1 LNRHLLSSTALYRAA
16 SLLLISFAL
25 PAPLSAFGQTSELEE
40 IVVTAPR
47 LEQNLPQI
55 LATQGIRVDTIKA
68 DAIQLRSYVDI
79 AQALQGLAPGLYL
92 SPKNGPFDYV
102 DASFQGS
109 RTSDILWLVDGV
121 RINNRLYAGTTPLD
135 TLPAAMVERI
145 ELLEGGQA
153 LFYGTQGVAGAINIV
168 TKDFTDTPDGAVTLG
183 GDTNG
188 SGHADGYFRDSLGR
202 NHFVAYASMD
212 ISEGFQPF
220 RDQDY
225 QPSTTD
231 RNRAYSVYTVGA
243 KYALDLTDD
252 LRFSTLYQFDHAKLD
267 YAAPQGVFQAK
278 NERDE
283 HIVSGKIDYTPSD
296 EMQFFAKGYYHR
308 WAAHY
313 TEYDNVIGSPGEF
326 ETIEDHGPWGF
337 TDAGVNLMGKVQVF
351 HGLDAIAGY
360 DYQAYDGS
368 DAVLVITEKTED
380 VHAFFGQLATNKDL
394 VENGTIAAGFRYNDP
409 SFGPSKTVWS
419 VSGRYDLTGDVFV
432 HGLVGSAF
440 RLPTAEELFAND
452 PNDERG
458 NPNLKPEE
466 SFNVNASIGGTL
478 DDRRYRWEVIGFLR
492 NIKNLIDLDTF
503 DETTNQDVFGNVA
516 GMVRVRGAELD
527 LGADFTDWSASL
539 NYTYSHSVK
548 ANNLQID
555 RIPVHQL
562 KATAVYHPEDQP
574 FDVAATLNFVG
585 NIYRSNLAD
594 GRENY
599 GNYPVLDISGRV
611 YLDEGR
617 RNIVTLRLQ
626 NLFDE
631 TYAAGLGNAFRDSDG
646 GRYTYWNLGV
656 PRTFSLRYTYK
667 F

>member
-1 LNRHLLSSTALYRAA
+1 LNHFLSTTALTRAA
-16 SLLLISFAL
+16 FALLITLPAL
-25 PAPLSAFGQTSELEE
+25 PAFAQGPAQPEE
-40 IVVTAPR
+40 IVVTAKR

-55 LATQGIRVDTIKA
+55 LSSQGVRVDTITA
-68 DAIQLRSYVDI
+68 DEILKHSYVDI
-79 AQALQGLAPGLYL
+79 AQTLQNLAPGLYL

-168 TKDFTDTPDGAVTLG
+168 TKDFADTPEGAVSLG
-183 GDTNG
+183 GDTNN
-188 SGHADGYFRDSLGR
+188 SGHADAYFRDSLGR
-202 NHFVAYASMD
+202 NHFVVYAD
-212 ISEGFQPF
+212 LDLSEGFRPF
-220 RDQDY
+220 RSQDF
-225 QPSTTD
+225 QPSTTARD
-231 RNRAYSVYTVGA
+231 RAYSVYSVGA
-243 KYALDLTDD
+243 KYAFDFTDD
-252 LRFSTLYQFDHAKLD
+252 LRFSTLYQFDHGKLD
-267 YAAPQGVFQAK
+267 YAAPEGVFQAF

-296 EMQFFAKGYYHR
+296 EMQFFARGYYHR

-313 TEYDNVIGSPGEF
+313 TEYDNVIGSPGQL

-337 TDAGVNLMGKVQVF
+337 TDAGVNLMAKFQLV
-351 HGLDAIAGY
+351 HGLDTIAGY

-380 VHAFFGQLATNKDL
+380 VHAFFGQLATNDDL
-394 VENGTIAAGFRYNDP
+394 FEHGKIAAGFRYNDP
-409 SFGPSKTVWS
+409 SAGPSKTVWD
-419 VSGRYDLTGDVFV
+419 VSGRYDLTEALFV
-432 HGLVGSAF
+432 RGLVGSAF

-466 SFNVNASIGGTL
+466 SFNINASVGGRL

-492 NIKNLIDLDTF
+492 NIKNLIDYDTF
-503 DETTNQDVFGNVA
+503 DPKTNQDVFGNVS
-516 GMVRVRGAELD
+516 GMVRMRGAEVD
-527 LGADFTDWSASL
+527 LGAGFTNWSASV

-548 ANNLQID
+548 ANDLQID
-555 RIPVHQL
+555 RVPVHQV
-562 KATAVYHPEDQP
+562 KATAEYHPEDQP

-585 NIYRSNLAD
+585 NIYRSGLVD

-599 GNYPVLDISGRV
+599 GNYPVLDISSRV
-611 YLDEGR
+611 YLDPDK

-626 NLFDE
+626 NVFGE
-631 TYAAGLGNAFRDSDG
+631 TYAAGIGNAFRDSDG
-646 GRYTYWNLGV
+646 SRYTYWNLGV
-656 PRTFSLRYTYK
+656 PRTFSARYTYR

>member
-1 LNRHLLSSTALYRAA
+1 MKNHLLSLSALIASTAL
-16 SLLLISFAL
+16 
-25 PAPLSAFGQTSELEE
+25 PAWAQQTNQLEE
-40 IVVTAPR
+40 ITVTAPR

-55 LATQGIRVDTIKA
+55 LATQGVRVDTIPA
-68 DAIQLRSYVDI
+68 DEILKRGYIDI
-79 AQALQGLAPGLYL
+79 AQSLQALAPGLYL

-102 DASFQGS
+102 DGSFQGS

-153 LFYGTQGVAGAINIV
+153 LFYGTQGVAGAINVV
-168 TKDFTDTPDGAVTLG
+168 TKEFTETPDGAVSLG

-188 SGHADGYFRDSLGR
+188 SGHVDGYFRDSLGR
-202 NHFVAYASMD
+202 NHFVVYADMD

-220 RDQDY
+220 RTRDY
-225 QPSTTD
+225 QPSSTD

-243 KYALDLTDD
+243 KYALDFTDD
-252 LRFSTLYQFDHAKLD
+252 LRFSTMYQFDNAKLD
-267 YAAPQGVFQAK
+267 DSAPQLVQQAH

-296 EMQFFAKGYYHR
+296 AMQFFAKGYYHR

-313 TEYDNVIGSPGEF
+313 TEYDNVVGSPGQL

-337 TDAGVNLMGKVQVF
+337 TDAGVNLMGKVQLF
-351 HGLDAIAGY
+351 PGLDAIAGY
-360 DYQAYDGS
+360 DYQGYDGS

-380 VHAFFGQLATNKDL
+380 VHAFFGQLGTNKDL
-394 VENGTIAAGFRYNDP
+394 FENGTIAAGFRYNDP
-409 SFGPSKTVWS
+409 SAGPSKTVWD
-419 VSGRYDLTGDVFV
+419 VSGRYDLTGDLFV
-432 HGLVGSAF
+432 RGLVGTAF

-452 PNDERG
+452 PFDERG
-458 NPNLKPEE
+458 NPDLKPEE
-466 SFNVNASIGGTL
+466 SFNVNASIGGTV
-478 DDRRYRWEVIGFLR
+478 DDRHYRWEVIGFLR
-492 NIKNLIDLDTF
+492 NIKNLIDYATF
-503 DETTNQDVFGNVA
+503 DEQTDQDVFGNVP

-539 NYTYSHSVK
+539 NYTYSHSVNG
-548 ANNLQID
+548 NNLQID
-555 RIPVHQL
+555 RIPVHEL
-562 KATAVYHPEDQP
+562 KATAEYHPDGQP
-574 FDVAATLNFVG
+574 FDLTATLLFVG
-585 NIYRSNLAD
+585 NIYRSNLID
-594 GRENY
+594 GREDY

-611 YLDEGR
+611 YLDEDR
-617 RNIVTLRLQ
+617 KNIITARLE
-626 NLFDE
+626 NVFDK
-631 TYAAGLGNAFRDSDG
+631 TYASGLGNAFPDDG
-646 GRYTYWNLGV
+646 GNRYTDWNLGV

>member
-1 LNRHLLSSTALYRAA
+1 VKKNLLSFSALILSTAL
-16 SLLLISFAL
+16 
-25 PAPLSAFGQTSELEE
+25 PAWGQTTNQTAGQPEE

-55 LATQGIRVDTIKA
+55 LATQGVRVDTIPA
-68 DAIQLRSYVDI
+68 DEILKRGYLDI
-79 AQALQGLAPGLYL
+79 AQSLQGLAPGLYL
-92 SPKNGPFDYV
+92 APKNGPFDYV
-102 DASFQGS
+102 DGSFQGS

-168 TKDFTDTPDGAVTLG
+168 TKDFTETPDGAASLG

-188 SGHADGYFRDSLGR
+188 SGHADAYFRDSLGSS
-202 NHFVAYASMD
+202 HFVVYADMD

-220 RDQDY
+220 RDRDY
-225 QPSTTD
+225 QPSSTD

-243 KYALDLTDD
+243 KYALDFTDN
-252 LRFSTLYQFDHAKLD
+252 LRFSTMYQFDNAKLD
-267 YAAPQGVFQAK
+267 DSAPQLVQQAH

-296 EMQFFAKGYYHR
+296 AMQFFAKGYYHR

-313 TEYDNVIGSPGEF
+313 TEYDNSLAFPGQLD
-326 ETIEDHGPWGF
+326 TIEDHGPWGF
-337 TDAGVNLMGKVQVF
+337 TDAGVNLMAKVQPF
-351 HGLDAIAGY
+351 QGFDAIAGY

-380 VHAFFGQLATNKDL
+380 VHAFFGQLSTNNDL
-394 VENGTIAAGFRYNDP
+394 FDNAKIAAGFRHNDP
-409 SFGPSKTVWS
+409 SAGPSKTVWD
-419 VSGRYDLTGDVFV
+419 VSGRYDLTGELFV
-432 HGLVGSAF
+432 RGLVGTAF

-452 PNDERG
+452 PFDERG

-466 SFNVNASIGGTL
+466 SFNVNASVGGTL

-492 NIKNLIDLDTF
+492 NIKNLIDYATF
-503 DETTNQDVFGNVA
+503 DEGTGQDVFGNVA

-562 KATAVYHPEDQP
+562 KTSLEYHPEEQP
-574 FDVAATLNFVG
+574 FDVTATLLFTG
-585 NIYRSNLAD
+585 NIYRSNLVD

-611 YLDEGR
+611 YLDEDR

-626 NLFDE
+626 NVFDE
-631 TYAAGLGNAFRDSDG
+631 TYASGLGNAFPDNG
-646 GRYTYWNLGV
+646 GNRYTYWNLGV

>member
-1 LNRHLLSSTALYRAA
+1 MKNHLLSLSALLA
-16 SLLLISFAL
+16 SAAL
-25 PAPLSAFGQTSELEE
+25 PAWGQTGQPEE
-40 IVVTAPR
+40 ITVTAPR

-55 LATQGIRVDTIKA
+55 LAAQGVRVDTIPA
-68 DAIQLRSYVDI
+68 DEILKRGYIDI
-79 AQALQGLAPGLYL
+79 AQSLQGLAPGLYL
-92 SPKNGPFDYV
+92 APKNGPFDYV
-102 DASFQGS
+102 DGSFQGS

-168 TKDFTDTPDGAVTLG
+168 TKDFSENPDGAVSLG

-202 NHFVAYASMD
+202 NHFVVYADMD
-212 ISEGFQPF
+212 ISEGYQPF
-220 RDQDY
+220 RTRDY
-225 QPSTTD
+225 QPSSTD
-231 RNRAYSVYTVGA
+231 RSRAYSVYTVGA
-243 KYALDLTDD
+243 KYALDFTDD
-252 LRFSTLYQFDHAKLD
+252 LRFSTLYQFDNAKLD
-267 YAAPQGVFQAK
+267 DSAPELVQQAH

-296 EMQFFAKGYYHR
+296 AMQFFAKGYYHR

-313 TEYDNVIGSPGEF
+313 TEYDNVIGSSGQL

-337 TDAGVNLMGKVQVF
+337 TDAGVNLMAKVQPI
-351 HGLDAIAGY
+351 HGIDAVAGY

-380 VHAFFGQLATNKDL
+380 VHAFFGQLGTNNDL
-394 VENGTIAAGFRYNDP
+394 IEHGKIAAGFRYNDP
-409 SFGPSKTVWS
+409 SAGPSKTVWD
-419 VSGRYDLTGDVFV
+419 VSSRYELTQDLFV
-432 HGLVGSAF
+432 RGLIGTAF

-452 PNDERG
+452 PFDERG

-466 SFNVNASIGGTL
+466 SFNINASVGGTL
-478 DDRRYRWEVIGFLR
+478 DDRHYRWEVIGFLR
-492 NIKNLIDLDTF
+492 NIKNLIDYATF
-503 DETTNQDVFGNVA
+503 DAKTGQDVFGNVA
-516 GMVRVRGAELD
+516 GMVRVRGVELD
-527 LGADFTDWSASL
+527 LGADFTDWSTSL

-548 ANNLQID
+548 ANDLQID

-562 KATAVYHPEDQP
+562 KATVEYHPGEQP
-574 FDVAATLNFVG
+574 FDLTATLLFVG
-585 NIYRSNLAD
+585 NIYRSNLVD
-594 GRENY
+594 GREDY
-599 GNYPVLDISGRV
+599 GNYPVLDISSRV
-611 YLDEGR
+611 YLDQDR
-617 RNIVTLRLQ
+617 RNIVTLRLE
-626 NLFDE
+626 NVFDK
-631 TYAAGLGNAFRDSDG
+631 TYASGLGNAFRDSDG
-646 GRYTYWNLGV
+646 SRYTYWNLGV

>member
-1 LNRHLLSSTALYRAA
+1 MKSHFLSLSALLVSTAL
-16 SLLLISFAL
+16 
-25 PAPLSAFGQTSELEE
+25 PAWGQTGQLEE
-40 IVVTAPR
+40 ITVTGPR

-55 LATQGIRVDTIKA
+55 LATQGVHVDTIPA
-68 DAIQLRSYVDI
+68 DEILKRGYLDI
-79 AQALQGLAPGLYL
+79 AQSLQGLAPGLYL

-102 DASFQGS
+102 DGSFQGS
-109 RTSDILWLVDGV
+109 RTSDILWLADGV

-168 TKDFTDTPDGAVTLG
+168 TKDFTDTPDGAVSLG

-188 SGHADGYFRDSLGR
+188 SGHADGYFRGGWGR
-202 NHFVAYASMD
+202 SHFVVYADSD

-220 RDQDY
+220 RTRDY
-225 QPSTTD
+225 QPSSTD
-231 RNRAYSVYTVGA
+231 RSRAYSVYSVGA

-252 LRFSTLYQFDHAKLD
+252 LRFSTLYQFDDAKLD
-267 YAAPQGVFQAK
+267 DSAPELVQQAH
-278 NERDE
+278 NERNE
-283 HIVSGKIDYTPSD
+283 HIASGKIDYTPSD
-296 EMQFFAKGYYHR
+296 AMQFFAKGYYHR

-313 TEYDNVIGSPGEF
+313 TEYDTVIGSPGQL
-326 ETIEDHGPWGF
+326 ETIENHGPWGF
-337 TDAGVNLMGKVQVF
+337 TDAGVNLMAKVQPIQ
-351 HGLDAIAGY
+351 GIDAIAGY

-380 VHAFFGQLATNKDL
+380 VHAVFGQLATHDDL
-394 VENGTIAAGFRYNDP
+394 IEHGKIAAGFRYNDP
-409 SFGPSKTVWS
+409 SAGPSKTVWD
-419 VSGRYDLTGDVFV
+419 VSGRYDLTQDVFV
-432 HGLVGSAF
+432 RGLIGTAF

-452 PNDERG
+452 PFDERG

-466 SFNVNASIGGTL
+466 SFNVNASVGGTVN
-478 DDRRYRWEVIGFLR
+478 DRHCRWEVVGFLR
-492 NIKNLIDLDTF
+492 NIKNLIDYATVDAATG
-503 DETTNQDVFGNVA
+503 QDVFGNVP

-527 LGADFTDWSASL
+527 LGTDFTDWSTSL

-562 KATAVYHPEDQP
+562 KGTVEYHPEEQP
-574 FDVAATLNFVG
+574 FDLTATVVFVG
-585 NIYRSNLAD
+585 NVYRSNLVD
-594 GRENY
+594 GREDY
-599 GNYPVLDISGRV
+599 GDYPVLDISGRV
-611 YLDEGR
+611 YLDQDR
-617 RNIVTLRLQ
+617 RNIVTLRIE

-631 TYAAGLGNAFRDSDG
+631 TYATGLGNAFRDAGG

-656 PRTFSLRYTYK
+656 PRTVSLRYTYK
-667 F
+667 L

>member
-1 LNRHLLSSTALYRAA
+1 LNRFLSTTALTGATVA
-16 SLLLISFAL
+16 LLISRPAL
-25 PAPLSAFGQTSELEE
+25 AQTASPPEE
-40 IVVTAPR
+40 IVVTGQR
-47 LEQNLPQI
+47 LEQNLPRI
-55 LATQGIRVDTIKA
+55 LSSQGVRVDVITA
-68 DAIQLRSYVDI
+68 DAIQQRSYVDI

-102 DASFQGS
+102 DGSFQGS

-135 TLPAAMVERI
+135 TLPAAMVEKI

-153 LFYGTQGVAGAINIV
+153 LFYGTQGAAGAINVV
-168 TKDFTDTPDGAVTLG
+168 TKDFTETPDGAVTLG

-188 SGHADGYFRDSLGR
+188 SGHADGYFRNSLGR
-202 NHFVAYASMD
+202 NHFVLYADLD
-212 ISEGFQPF
+212 ISQGFQPF
-220 RDQDY
+220 RTQDF
-225 QPSTTD
+225 QPSSTD
-231 RNRAYSVYTVGA
+231 RDRAYSVYTIGG
-243 KYALDLTDD
+243 KYAFDLTDD

-267 YAAPQGVFQAK
+267 YAMPEAVYQAH

-313 TEYDNVIGSPGEF
+313 TEYDNAIGRPGQF
-326 ETIEDHGPWGF
+326 ETIEDHGPWGYS
-337 TDAGVNLMGKVQVF
+337 DAGANLMAKFQPI
-351 HGLDAIAGY
+351 HGIDAIAGY

-380 VHAFFGQLATNKDL
+380 VHAFFGQAATDADL
-394 VENGTIAAGFRYNDP
+394 LENGKIAAGFRYNDP
-409 SFGPSKTVWS
+409 SVGPSATVWD
-419 VSGRYDLTGDVFV
+419 VSGRYDMTGDLFV
-432 HGLVGSAF
+432 RGLVDTAF

-458 NPNLKPEE
+458 NPNLKPER
-466 SFNVNASIGGTL
+466 SFNINGSVGGTA

-492 NIKNLIDLDTF
+492 NVKNLIDYDTF
-503 DETTNQDVFGNVA
+503 DAKTNQDVFGNVP
-516 GMVRVRGAELD
+516 GMVRVRGAEVD
-527 LGADFTDWSASL
+527 LGADFTDWSASV
-539 NYTYSHSVK
+539 NYTYSHSVNG
-548 ANNLQID
+548 NNLQID
-555 RIPVHQL
+555 RIPVHEV
-562 KATAVYHPEDQP
+562 KTTIEYHPAQQP

-585 NIYRSNLAD
+585 NIYRSNLVD
-594 GRENY
+594 GREDY

-611 YLDEGR
+611 YLDPDK
-617 RNIVTLRLQ
+617 RNIVTLRLE
-626 NLFDE
+626 NVFDQ
-631 TYAAGLGNAFRDSDG
+631 TYASGLGNAFRDSDG
-646 GRYTYWNLGV
+646 SRYTYWNLGV